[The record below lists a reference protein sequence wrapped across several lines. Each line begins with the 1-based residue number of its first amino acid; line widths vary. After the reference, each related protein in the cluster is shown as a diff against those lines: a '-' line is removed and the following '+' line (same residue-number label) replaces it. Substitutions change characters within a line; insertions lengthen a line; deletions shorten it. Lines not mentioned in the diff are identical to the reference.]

1 LRSSP
6 IRGAGRWRIWRSFDG
21 LTFERVALA
30 IAPATVGETLDDLP
44 AGPTSRWDWASSIR
58 VQLYGGALAAV
69 SEAQVLNG
77 ANAAAVQRSDGAW
90 EVLQFANAELTGD
103 RTYTLSNFLRGQMGS
118 EWAMGA
124 PLPAGAPFVL
134 LDARVIRIA
143 RGIDMIG
150 RTVTLRVVSA
160 DRDHGDPA
168 AVSLSVTPARTAL
181 QPLAPVHLTAAR
193 GGSGVTFSWHRRKRG
208 VMPAS
213 WDVDVPLGEE
223 SEAYELEILS
233 GASVVRTLSA
243 SAPSALYASADET
256 ADFGTPQSSF
266 DIRLYQMSA
275 IVGRGFPAAATLT
288 P

>member
-1 LRSSP
+1 
-6 IRGAGRWRIWRSFDG
+6 
-21 LTFERVALA
+21 
-30 IAPATVGETLDDLP
+30 
-44 AGPTSRWDWASSIR
+44 
-58 VQLYGGALAAV
+58 V

-77 ANAAAVQRSDGAW
+77 ANAAAVQRPDGAW

-168 AVSLSVTPARTAL
+168 AVSLSLTPARTAL

-223 SEAYELEILS
+223 SEAYELKILS

-243 SAPSALYASADET
+243 SAPSALYASADEI
-256 ADFGTPQSSF
+256 ADFGGAQSSF